1 MAVLGVGWMYGDVHW
16 IYGVGVTSHLVSL
29 GLSYWACELCAL
41 DDLMLSFL
49 KEGWM
54 GKINP
59 CLVWGVRAPKS
70 PNDFLVACVLFCCPV

>member
-1 MAVLGVGWMYGDVHW
+1 MYGDVHW
-16 IYGVGVTSHLVSL
+16 MYGVGVTSHLVSL

-54 GKINP
+54 GDA
-59 CLVWGVRAPKS
+59 VDSG
-70 PNDFLVACVLFCCPV
+70 